1 MGFLNLLYQDTYAS
15 GYSSGFG
22 LDSFIAIILGVF
34 ATVALILFVIYLLVA
49 IGQWKLFKKAGKPG
63 WAALIPVYNTYVLC
77 QIVGVSPWW
86 ILVTFIA
93 GVIAGMMP
101 MLSFI
106 TTIVSIYFGVLIA
119 VSVARSF
126 GKSDGYAVGIYFL
139 GFIFYL
145 ILGFGDSKYLGPKP
159 MHDIIFKNDSTN
171 NASQFNTGNS
181 NNSNATANNSNG
193 GTRFCTNCGS
203 QIAADTKFC
212 PHCGKEL

>member
-15 GYSSGFG
+15 VHSRFG
-22 LDSFIAIILGVF
+22 LDSFFSIILGVF
-34 ATVALILFVIYLLVA
+34 AIIFLVLFIIYLLTAV
-49 IGQWKLFKKAGKPG
+49 GQWKLFKKAGKPG
-63 WAALIPVYNTYVLC
+63 WAALVPVYNTYVLC

-93 GVIAGMMP
+93 GVIAGMVP

-106 TTIVSIYFGVLIA
+106 MTITSVYFGVLIA

-126 GKSDGYAVGIYFL
+126 GKNDGYAIGIYFL

-145 ILGFGDSKYLGPKP
+145 ILGFDDSKYLGPKP
-159 MHDIIFKNDSTN
+159 MSDIIFKNNNTSHFSMGTSSSNMNSTSNTIDSETK
-171 NASQFNTGNS
+171 
-181 NNSNATANNSNG
+181 
-193 GTRFCTNCGS
+193 FCTGCGS
-203 QIAADTKFC
+203 PIAIDIKFC